1 MEEMIFNLSDAA
13 DYLGVTQVTLRKK
26 IKDGDLATQDDP
38 LDTRQKLVKRSDL
51 NKFLVGRGITPEEAL
66 KALEKGREARKEIRS
81 RYSPKFEPVAA

>member
-26 IKDGDLATQDDP
+26 IRDGDLAAQDDP

-51 NKFLVGRGITPEEAL
+51 DKFLIGRGITPDDAL
-66 KALEKGREARKEIRS
+66 KDLEARRESRKEVRAK
-81 RYSPKFEPVAA
+81 YSPKEDQAA

>member
-26 IKDGDLATQDDP
+26 IRDGDLAAQEDP

-51 NKFLVGRGITPEEAL
+51 NKFLIGRGVTPDEAL
-66 KALEKGREARKEIRS
+66 KALEDRREARKEVRA
-81 RYSPKFEPVAA
+81 RYSPKEDPALV